1 MKTIRTILIVIT
13 VSLTVPIAVLA
24 QKPFTVGIVKDASGN
39 EFEALS
45 NEVKSEIEALLSA
58 RDGVRF
64 KELNAQW
71 KPGKVDENIQAFLND
86 AEVDIVLTLGLL
98 SSEAA
103 ARLNDYR
110 KPVIAGTILDRT
122 FQALPLQPDNSSG
135 ISNFSYIESWVRFK
149 SDMLEFAR
157 MFQISHLTVVVPK
170 PLYEE
175 FKDIKGFL
183 TEDAL
188 PFELSFVTAEEGGDP
203 FSKMPEN
210 TDAAM
215 LFPLVQHKRKEIQ
228 AFFTELNQS
237 GIPSL
242 ALAGTDYLEQG
253 ATLTLTPHLSF
264 QQMARQVALCVLKVS
279 EGTNLMDIP
288 VAMDGMNDKVART
301 PVINMQ
307 SLRQMNKFLQWWAMA
322 NAIVMNVA
330 EMPGEELSL
339 RQAIARALENNLQGK
354 IADQDL
360 LIAQKDVRIARSNVL
375 PQIEVSG
382 SGVQLS
388 RNLVEASMGQRGE
401 FTITGS
407 ASLKQVIWS
416 EAAFANIAI
425 KKLAAETARQY
436 NRQTMLNIVSDVS
449 KAYIS
454 LLFAKSK
461 LQISNDNVYATLQN
475 LEMAKAKEKSGEGG
489 ISDVNRWTSELN
501 LNKMTLNDAQAKYRA
516 AMYQLN
522 QLLNYPIANNIA
534 TADSINVDGTVV
546 PDHDLLSLFF
556 ESPELTEKYAD
567 FLIEGMQNWSPE
579 LQQLHTAGSMVDRKR
594 AMNIRQ
600 MFIPELALFGGADQ
614 AFVRDGTISNP
625 QLPIPPPPDDI
636 TWNIG
641 LRLSLPIFTG
651 GRKSTEVKRSAI
663 EQDKITWQKEE
674 LLGTLEQGIRANVQ
688 LLKAS
693 YRELDLSQNAAQAA
707 ADNLQVVRDAYSQ
720 GMATVV
726 QLIDAQNMMVK
737 TQLMAQ
743 SSYYQ
748 YVLDHIHTQRLYGR
762 FIFLE
767 DEEEQNA
774 YVQELREKSPSEIIG
789 AGSPAPPKGERKKQ
803 LR

>member
-1 MKTIRTILIVIT
+1 MKTIHTLLLAIT
-13 VSLTVPIAVLA
+13 VFLTVPFAA
-24 QKPFTVGIVKDASGN
+24 FSQKPFTVGIVKDASGN
-39 EFEALS
+39 EFDALS
-45 NEVKSEIEALLSA
+45 NEVKTEIEALLSV

-71 KPGKVDENIQAFLND
+71 ETGKVDENIQAFLND
-86 AEVDIVLTLGLL
+86 TEVDIVLTLGLL

-103 ARLNDYR
+103 ARLAEYR
-110 KPVIAGTILDRT
+110 KPVIAATILDRT
-122 FQALPLQPDNSSG
+122 FQDLPLQADNSSG
-135 ISNFSYIESWVRFK
+135 VSNFSYVESWVRFK
-149 SDMLEFAR
+149 SDMLDFAR
-157 MFQISHLTVVVPK
+157 MFQIIHLAVVVPQ
-170 PLYEE
+170 PLLEE
-175 FKDIKGFL
+175 FKDVKGFL

-188 PFELSFVTAEEGGDP
+188 PFEISFVTAEEGVNP
-203 FSKMPEN
+203 FYEMPEN

-215 LFPLVQHKRKEIQ
+215 IFPLVQHNRNEIQ
-228 AFFTELNQS
+228 AFLTELNQR

-242 ALAGTDYLEQG
+242 ALAGTEYLELG

-264 QQMARQVALCVLKVS
+264 QQMARQVALRVLKVS

-288 VAMDGMNDKVART
+288 VSMDGMDDKIART

-307 SLRQMNKFLQWWAMA
+307 SLRQMNKFPRWSAMA
-322 NAIVMNVA
+322 NAILMNVA
-330 EMPGEELSL
+330 AVPGEELSL
-339 RQAIARALENNLQGK
+339 RQAIAQALENNLQGK

-360 LIAQKDVRIARSNVL
+360 LMAQKDVRIARSNVL

-388 RNLVEASMGQRGE
+388 QNLVEASMGQRGE

-425 KKLAAETARQY
+425 KKLAAETSHQY

-454 LLFAKSK
+454 LLFAKSN
-461 LQISNDNVYATLQN
+461 LQISNDNVYATMQN
-475 LEMAKAKEKSGEGG
+475 LELAKAKEKSGEGG

-501 LNKMTLNDAQAKYRA
+501 MNKMTLNDAQATYRA

-522 QLLNYPIANNIA
+522 QLLNYPIANSIA
-534 TADSINVDGTVV
+534 TADSVNVDQTVV
-546 PDHDLLSLFF
+546 PDRDLLSVFF
-556 ESPELTEKYAD
+556 DSPELTEKYAD
-567 FLIEGMQNWSPE
+567 FLIEGMQIWSPE
-579 LQQLHTAGSMVDRKR
+579 LQQLHTAGQMVDRKR

-600 MFIPELALFGGADQ
+600 MFVPELALFGGADQ
-614 AFVRDGTISNP
+614 AFVREGTISNP
-625 QLPIPPPPDDI
+625 KLPIPPPPDDI
-636 TWNIG
+636 TWNVG
-641 LRLSLPIFTG
+641 LRLSLSIFEG
-651 GRKSTEVKRSAI
+651 GRKSTEAKRSAI
-663 EQDKITWQKEE
+663 EQDKISWQKEE
-674 LLGTLEQGIRANVQ
+674 LFGTLEQGIRANVQ

-707 ADNLQVVRDAYSQ
+707 ADNLEVVRDAYSQ

-726 QLIDAQNMMVK
+726 QLIDAQNMMIK
-737 TQLMAQ
+737 TRLMAQ

-767 DEEEQNA
+767 DEGEQQA
-774 YVQELREKSPSEIIG
+774 YVEELR
-789 AGSPAPPKGERKKQ
+789 GSLPPTLPQGGE
-803 LR
+803 